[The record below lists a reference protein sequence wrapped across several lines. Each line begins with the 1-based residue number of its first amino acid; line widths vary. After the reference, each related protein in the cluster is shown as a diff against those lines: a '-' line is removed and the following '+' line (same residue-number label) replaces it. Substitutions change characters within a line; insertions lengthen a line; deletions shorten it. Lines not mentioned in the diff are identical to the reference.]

1 MSTDIVVRLARRHEI
16 EGDRAVAAAA
26 VARRRAA
33 REQEHPPRGVKIA
46 KIVLRESINLSML
59 SVVIL

>member
-1 MSTDIVVRLARRHEI
+1 MRLAQRHEVK
-16 EGDRAVAAAA
+16 GDRAVASAAF
-26 VARRRAA
+26 ARRRAA